1 MGSGASKKPK
11 SPAGANQNKQPEK
24 HDETNVTSGD
34 TKTRDSSKSKS
45 ADVSASQEP
54 ANESAASPPEGDDA
68 AAQTPPILSQL
79 AAVDEDSGVVAESD
93 VSYAEFPTHVT
104 LRLANEKAAKKR
116 KGLPKDKQGK
126 LLPFP
131 SHRKKADLFKKE
143 KLQHVDKHCATVSM
157 YILHVSEKYTASFN
171 LYYCTATRA
180 AAATTKCKLMHI
192 L

>member
-11 SPAGANQNKQPEK
+11 SSEGTNKQPQQNV
-24 HDETNVTSGD
+24 ETNATSGD
-34 TKTRDSSKSKS
+34 TKTSDSTKPKS
-45 ADVSASQEP
+45 ADVSVSQEP

-131 SHRKKADLFKKE
+131 SHRKKAELFKKE
-143 KLQHVDKHCATVSM
+143 KLQHVDKHCATVSTTVHQHVYPSHM
-157 YILHVSEKYTASFN
+157 YARMLQRLKEK
-171 LYYCTATRA
+171 
-180 AAATTKCKLMHI
+180 
-192 L
+192 